1 MKLETILLELKD
13 ILEEENLIKLDKLIK
28 DIEKC
33 ILEEDFKLNNSDK
46 KRLSAI
52 KRVLNN
58 KSVVRPILKAFTPA
72 EKGVMF
78 TDSYELYH
86 LNNDY
91 LPFPVAFNDS
101 HSDEF
106 KNEYLKEHDTLEC
119 IAGVYPNLNK
129 CDNIIPKCEC
139 QERVKVNAS
148 ELMKLYKITKKEGNR
163 KFYKFKTENFGDMVL
178 DFDYVKN
185 LIEIL
190 KLDDDFELELHG
202 VHSPVIVHNKDNE
215 LGLILP
221 IRTF

>member
-28 DIEKC
+28 DIQKS

-58 KSVVRPILKAFTPA
+58 RSVVRPILKAFTPA

-119 IAGVYPNLNK
+119 IAGVYPNLNN
-129 CDNIIPKCEC
+129 CIPKYEC

-148 ELMKLYKITKKEGNR
+148 ELMKLYKITKKENSH
-163 KFYKFKTENFGDMVL
+163 KFYKFKTENFGDMTL
-178 DFDYVKN
+178 DFDYLKN

-202 VHSPVIVHNKDNE
+202 KNSPVIVHNKDNE

>member
-28 DIEKC
+28 DIQKS

-58 KSVVRPILKAFTPA
+58 GSVVRPILKAFTPA

-119 IAGVYPNLNK
+119 IAGVYPNLNN
-129 CDNIIPKCEC
+129 CIPKYEC
-139 QERVKVNAS
+139 QERVKVNAP
-148 ELMKLYKITKKEGNR
+148 ELMKLYKITKKENSH
-163 KFYKFKTENFGDMVL
+163 KFYKFKTENFGDMTL
-178 DFDYVKN
+178 DFTYLKN

-190 KLDDDFELELHG
+190 KLDDDFELELYG
-202 VHSPVIVHNKDNE
+202 KNSPVIVHNKDNE

>member
-1 MKLETILLELKD
+1 MKLENILLELKD

-28 DIEKC
+28 DIQKS

-86 LNNDY
+86 LNNNY

-106 KNEYLKEHDTLEC
+106 KKEYLKEHDTLEC
-119 IAGVYPNLNK
+119 IAGVYPNLNN
-129 CDNIIPKCEC
+129 CIPKYEC
-139 QERVKVNAS
+139 QERVKVNAP
-148 ELMKLYKITKKEGNR
+148 ELMKLYKIAKKENSC
-163 KFYKFKTENFGDMVL
+163 KFYKFKTENFGDMTL
-178 DFDYVKN
+178 DFDYLKN

-202 VHSPVIVHNKDNE
+202 ENSPVIVHNKDNE